1 MATTPRRE
9 KMLKEFRDFALK
21 GNLLDIAVGFI
32 LGAAFGTLVDS
43 LVADIIT
50 PLIAGIAGEP
60 NFSNL
65 VLKVGDAEIA
75 YGNFLNAAISF
86 LLVAAALFFF
96 IVKPVN
102 ALRARLARGE
112 EVVDEAPAPEIALL
126 AEIRDELRRRP

>member
-1 MATTPRRE
+1 VATTPRRE

>member
-1 MATTPRRE
+1 
-9 KMLKEFRDFALK
+9 MLKEFRDFALK

-126 AEIRDELRRRP
+126 TEIRDELRRRP

>member
-1 MATTPRRE
+1 
-9 KMLKEFRDFALK
+9 MLKEFRDFALK